1 MARTKE
7 FDEKAVL
14 NKAVD
19 LFWTKGY
26 HATSAQ
32 DLVSGLGISRSSLY
46 DTYGDKHSLFVRAL
60 KQYRQDRINEVIEML
75 HRTEDAEEYIRS
87 LFNGIKNQALADT
100 CAKGCFMVNSTVEL
114 APVDAEIAGIVNSIL
129 QDFEDA
135 LCAAVKK
142 GQDAGVFTMQQSAR
156 SLARFLSNVV
166 NGLRVTVK
174 TNTSNKVLDD
184 IVAVSL
190 SVLKQ

>member
-19 LFWTKGY
+19 LFWMKGY

-32 DLVSGLGISRSSLY
+32 DLVDGLGISRSSLY
-46 DTYGDKHSLFVRAL
+46 DTYSDKHSLFVKAL
-60 KQYRQDRINEVIEML
+60 QQYRKERIDEVIQTL
-75 HRTEDAEEYIRS
+75 NKTEDAEEYIKY
-87 LFNGIKNQALADT
+87 LFNYIKTEAIEDKV
-100 CAKGCFMVNSTVEL
+100 CKGCFMVNSTIEL
-114 APVDAEIAGIVNSIL
+114 APVDKEIAVIVNSIM

-135 LCAAVKK
+135 LCKAVRK
-142 GQDAGVFTMQQSAR
+142 GQDAGVFTTKHSAR
-156 SLARFLSNVV
+156 SLARFLYNSI

-174 TNTSNKVLDD
+174 SGAGKKVFDD
-184 IVAVSL
+184 IVNVSL

>member
-26 HATSAQ
+26 HATSAR
-32 DLVSGLGISRSSLY
+32 DLVEGLGISRSSLY
-46 DTYGDKHSLFVRAL
+46 DTYGDKHSLFVQAL
-60 KQYRQDRINEVIEML
+60 KKYREEKIDEVIEML
-75 HRTEDAEEYIRS
+75 HKTDDAEEYIKY
-87 LFNGIKNQALADT
+87 LFNAIKSQAVQDT

-114 APVDAEIAGIVNSIL
+114 APVDKEISGIVNSIL

-135 LCAAVKK
+135 LCKAVKK
-142 GQDAGVFTMQQSAR
+142 GQDAGVFTSRYAAR
-156 SLARFLSNVV
+156 SLARFLSNSI

-174 TNTSNKVLDD
+174 SNAGKKVFDD
-184 IVAVSL
+184 IVTISL